1 MPVLVT
7 GATGRV
13 GSRFVP
19 RLLDHGVE
27 ARILVRDAERATA
40 LRERGAELVVGDLRD
55 VEALG
60 RAVAGVDAVVHLG
73 AAFRGVPPEEAA
85 AVNHTATVEIAR
97 AALRAGV
104 ARFVLVSTNLVYGPG
119 RGRPALEDDEP
130 RPSADSA
137 YPVSKAAAEQALSE
151 LFRTQGLG
159 LRIARLAFVYGDG
172 DPHLRESVA
181 WARRWPGHKRLH
193 MVHHADVAQ
202 GLLRALRAEGVDGR
216 AYNLADDA
224 PVTATELITL
234 TGGPSP
240 LPAEAAGQGRRW
252 DDPSALEDPWEG
264 IVDNRRAR
272 AELGW
277 RPIHPSVYAARDAG
291 AL

>member
-19 RLLDHGVE
+19 RLLDQGVE
-27 ARILVRDAERATA
+27 VRILARDAERAAA
-40 LRERGAELVVGDLRD
+40 LQQRGAELVVGDLRD
-55 VEALG
+55 AGDLR
-60 RAVAGVDAVVHLG
+60 RAVAGVDAVAHLG
-73 AAFRGVPPEEAA
+73 AAFRGVPPEEAV
-85 AVNHTATVEIAR
+85 AVNHAATVEIAR
-97 AALRAGV
+97 AALRAGIG
-104 ARFVLVSTNLVYGPG
+104 RFVLVSTNLVYGPG

-130 RPSADSA
+130 RPPADAA
-137 YPVSKAAAEQALSE
+137 YPVSKAAAERALSE
-151 LFRTQGLG
+151 LFRTEGLG
-159 LRIARLAFVYGDG
+159 LRIVRLAFVYGDG

-181 WARRWPGHKRLH
+181 WARRWPAHKRLH

-202 GLLRALRAEGVDGR
+202 GLVRVLRAEGVDGR

-234 TGGPSP
+234 AGPS
-240 LPAEAAGQGRRW
+240 LPVEEVPGQGRKW

-264 IVDNRRAR
+264 IVDTRRAR
-272 AELGW
+272 VELGW

>member
-1 MPVLVT
+1 
-7 GATGRV
+7 
-13 GSRFVP
+13 
-19 RLLDHGVE
+19 
-27 ARILVRDAERATA
+27 
-40 LRERGAELVVGDLRD
+40 
-55 VEALG
+55 
-60 RAVAGVDAVVHLG
+60 
-73 AAFRGVPPEEAA
+73 
-85 AVNHTATVEIAR
+85 VNHTATVEIAR

-130 RPSADSA
+130 RPPADSA
-137 YPVSKAAAEQALSE
+137 YPVSKAAAERALVE

-172 DPHLRESVA
+172 DPHLRESLA
-181 WARRWPGHKRLH
+181 WARRWPAHKRLH

-202 GLLRALRAEGVDGR
+202 GLIRALRAEGVNGR

-224 PVTATELITL
+224 PVTATELFTL
-234 TGGPSP
+234 NREDQ
-240 LPAEAAGQGRRW
+240 A
-252 DDPSALEDPWEG
+252 DPVTQALDDPWEG
-264 IVDNRRAR
+264 IVDTRRAR